1 MPDSISLQNLHDIV
15 VPAPVSWL
23 PPAPGWYALGLT
35 ILLLLL
41 WGAMLWYRRWKRN
54 AYRREALA
62 ELDRFEAAFA
72 GNGTVSEL
80 LPRLPE
86 LLKRTAIAA
95 YGRGEVASLSGK
107 SWLDFLDHS
116 MGKPLFSGERGGLLL
131 TCSYGSPGLLDG
143 ISREQV
149 QNLCRD
155 VHTWLAGHRADTAD
169 RASEANT
176 LNAGGGCLTHVYF
189 CKYRVVFSFYCTAC
203 FPAAYQTLS

>member
-35 ILLLLL
+35 LLLLVL
-41 WGAMLWYRRWKRN
+41 WGAFVWYRRWKRN

-62 ELDRFEAAFA
+62 ELTHIENTLAGDGAAHL
-72 GNGTVSEL
+72 L

-107 SWLDFLDHS
+107 SWIDFLDHS
-116 MGKPLFSGERGGLLL
+116 IGKPLFSGENGKLLL
-131 TCSYGSPGLLDG
+131 DCSYGSAALLDNV
-143 ISREQV
+143 SLEQA
-149 QNLCRD
+149 QNLCRAI
-155 VHTWLAGHRADTAD
+155 HIWLVGHRVIVDNKPHQTNAID
-169 RASEANT
+169 
-176 LNAGGGCLTHVYF
+176 AGGAT
-189 CKYRVVFSFYCTAC
+189 
-203 FPAAYQTLS
+203 